1 MLICRSL
8 SADYGGVVYSTDDFF
23 LQNGV
28 YQFQPEKLEE
38 YHRNNILRV
47 REAMVNGIKTV
58 VVDNTN
64 IFIHHMQQYAFHA
77 VRYCY
82 EIFVVEPETTWKYTV
97 RERNIHGIEIW
108 KIDSMMQSL
117 LDQGRPTL
125 SCLVGGDRE
134 IRYVFM
140 LLFLFLLMPYTF
152 GVYRLV
158 PPLEFSEKEHDTEFH
173 CLKLRS
179 LVLGWNFR
187 ACSFRVNVYGIMLTF
202 FIYCLLQFFTAEYYV

>member
-1 MLICRSL
+1 HVQCYDANTPLENVRKCIRNGHSVMVLMRGVPGSGKSHLARSL

-97 RERNIHGIEIW
+97 RE
-108 KIDSMMQSL
+108 
-117 LDQGRPTL
+117 
-125 SCLVGGDRE
+125 C
-134 IRYVFM
+134 
-140 LLFLFLLMPYTF
+140 
-152 GVYRLV
+152 
-158 PPLEFSEKEHDTEFH
+158 
-173 CLKLRS
+173 
-179 LVLGWNFR
+179 FR
-187 ACSFRVNVYGIMLTF
+187 
-202 FIYCLLQFFTAEYYV
+202 